1 MSDLFKVTKTGD
13 KVITLHLE
21 GNLDAQTE
29 NELVNMA
36 RNEFDSGTR
45 FLLIDLRGVEVVSSA
60 GLRALHVIYKIYT
73 PENEIHDWK
82 TANPHDVFKSP
93 YFKLAQP
100 SPQVHYVLS
109 MSGFLQS
116 LYIYPSI
123 TEALA
128 SFT

>member
-73 PENEIHDWK
+73 PENSSADWNRSSFRLASPRS
-82 TANPHDVFKSP
+82 TAASSS
-93 YFKLAQP
+93 AGTG
-100 SPQVHYVLS
+100 
-109 MSGFLQS
+109 SGAKREGAAGNCIRCAARS
-116 LYIYPSI
+116 SI
-123 TEALA
+123 TFLV
-128 SFT
+128 